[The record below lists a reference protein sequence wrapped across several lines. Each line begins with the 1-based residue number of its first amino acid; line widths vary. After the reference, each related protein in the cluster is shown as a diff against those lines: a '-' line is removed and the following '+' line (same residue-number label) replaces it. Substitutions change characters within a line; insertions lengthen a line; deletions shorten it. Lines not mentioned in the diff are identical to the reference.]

1 MTKLVW
7 GATGAKEFETGVDRG
22 VLYIPNAAGAYPVGS
37 GYAWNGLTNVTES
50 PSGAES
56 NKQYADNGVYLNLK
70 SLEEFAGTIEAFT
83 YPDQFAQCN
92 GELEAVAGVRLGQ
105 QRRKSFGLSYRTLK
119 GNDVSGTDFGYKI
132 HLVYGCDAGPS
143 EKSYGTVNDSPE
155 ATGLSWDFT
164 TNPVVV
170 GTLGG
175 VAYKPVST
183 LVIDSNDVTAAKLQ
197 ALEDIL
203 YGTAGA
209 DPRLPLPAEVYA
221 LFAAGA
227 PAAVTTQ
234 APTYNATTDIITIP
248 SVTGVEYYV
257 NDVLVPSGAYGPIT
271 GNTVVTARP
280 AAGYT
285 FTQTSDNDWSIV
297 FA

>member
-1 MTKLVW
+1 MTRLAW
-7 GATGAKEFETGVDRG
+7 GAVGAKEFETGVDRG
-22 VLYIPNAAGAYPVGS
+22 VLYIPTAQGVYQN

-70 SLEEFAGTIEAFT
+70 SKEEFAGTIEAFT

-105 QRRKSFGLSYRTLK
+105 QRRKSFGVSYRTLK
-119 GNDVSGTDFGYKI
+119 GNDVLGTDFGYKI

-155 ATGLSWDFT
+155 ATGLSWDIT
-164 TNPVVV
+164 SNPVQV
-170 GTLGG
+170 GVLGG
-175 VAYKPVST
+175 TDYGQVST
-183 LVIDSNDVTAAKLQ
+183 LTIDSNDVTAAKLA

-209 DPRLPLPAEVYA
+209 DPRLPLPGEVYA

-227 PAAVTTQ
+227 PAAAMTVP
-234 APTYNATTDIITIP
+234 PTYTAATDIIAIP
-248 SVTGVEYYV
+248 VVTGVTYYINGEPV
-257 NDVLVPSGAYGPIT
+257 TGNVGPIT
-271 GNTVVTARP
+271 KNTVVTAR
-280 AAGYT
+280 ANAGY
-285 FTQTSDNDWSIV
+285 QLAPEADNDWTIV